1 MPLSV
6 GTPLEGRGDAS
17 GMGDPNQR
25 GMRRIVLRAEVGSR
39 RGAPL
44 TPSRLAQGIAFV
56 VVTVLTV
63 GFGTHR
69 MAPVDPRAVGAL
81 KPDIE
86 DPEAGLV
93 GIAPDQ

>member
-1 MPLSV
+1 MA
-6 GTPLEGRGDAS
+6 G
-17 GMGDPNQR
+17 
-25 GMRRIVLRAEVGSR
+25 VGSR

-81 KPDIE
+81 NPDIE

>member
-1 MPLSV
+1 MV
-6 GTPLEGRGDAS
+6 MAG
-17 GMGDPNQR
+17 
-25 GMRRIVLRAEVGSR
+25 VGSR

>member
-1 MPLSV
+1 MIHSRDCTV
-6 GTPLEGRGDAS
+6 VMAG
-17 GMGDPNQR
+17 
-25 GMRRIVLRAEVGSR
+25 VGSR

-81 KPDIE
+81 NPDIE
-86 DPEAGLV
+86 DPEAGLLGSRLTSNPNHLGTGAGV
-93 GIAPDQ
+93 LALRLPAEA